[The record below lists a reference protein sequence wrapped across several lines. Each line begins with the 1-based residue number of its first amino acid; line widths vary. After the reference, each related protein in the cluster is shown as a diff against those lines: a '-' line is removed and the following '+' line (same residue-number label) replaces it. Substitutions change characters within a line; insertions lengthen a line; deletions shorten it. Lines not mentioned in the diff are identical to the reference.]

1 MGQVN
6 TVESAAKSATS
17 LSKWDHRFLEL
28 AKHVSAWSK
37 DPSTQV
43 GAVLVDE
50 NNLVTG
56 LGFNGFPRGVED
68 SDDRLNDR
76 PTKYA
81 MVVHAE
87 VNAILMAGSRAKGCR
102 LYVYPSFSIPCICNE
117 CCKVAIQMG
126 VREVIGYTPTAE
138 DAERALRWQE
148 SINIAKVMLT
158 EAGVGFREVARA
170 ETNFSNSD

>member
-1 MGQVN
+1 MAHVN
-6 TVESAAKSATS
+6 VEAQRAAS
-17 LSKWDHRFLEL
+17 LAKWDIRFLEL
-28 AKHVSAWSK
+28 AKHVASWSK

-56 LGFNGFPRGVED
+56 LGYNGFARGV
-68 SDDRLNDR
+68 DDTAERLNDR

-117 CCKVAIQMG
+117 CCKVAIQTG

-138 DAERALRWQE
+138 DAERALRWQD

-170 ETNFSNSD
+170 ETNLKNSL

>member
-1 MGQVN
+1 MSHVN
-6 TVESAAKSATS
+6 VEAQRAAS
-17 LSKWDHRFLEL
+17 LAKWDLRFLEL
-28 AKHVSAWSK
+28 AKHVASWSK

-43 GAVLVDE
+43 GAVLVDSD
-50 NNLVTG
+50 NLVTG
-56 LGFNGFPRGVED
+56 LGYNGFARGVED
-68 SDDRLNDR
+68 SAERLNDR

-117 CCKVAIQMG
+117 CCKVAIQTG

-138 DAERALRWQE
+138 DAERALRWQD

-170 ETNFSNSD
+170 ETNFKSIL